1 MAQTLI
7 EKILTRHSGTRAF
20 AGDIVEFEVDAR
32 LARDF
37 GGASVVK
44 NIEQNGL
51 GIRDPSRTFFTFD
64 CNPTGSDQRY
74 AENQQLCR
82 VFARTHGIKVYDID
96 KGIGTHLAIDQGLVG
111 PAETLVSTDSHANIV
126 GAVGALGQGMGDRDI
141 AYAFAHG
148 KVWFE
153 VPPTVK
159 LTLAGMP
166 AREAEPKDVVLALL
180 RRFGAHGLLGAAV
193 ELCGDYVDT
202 LSLDGRITISSMAT
216 EMGAIAIIIRPSREV
231 VDYCRERTDRE
242 LPELDPDPDAGYK
255 DVLTVDISGLEPM
268 AARPGHPDDVVLV
281 SEVAGRR
288 IDSAFIGSC
297 TNGRIEDLR
306 SAAEVLE
313 GRELAPGVVLKVV
326 PATDAIWRQALAQG
340 LVEVFKQAGALF
352 GNAGCAG
359 CAAGQVG
366 QNGPGEVT
374 VSTGNRNFP
383 GKQGKGEVYLASPA
397 TAAASAIAGAI
408 CTAANIPSEPVVHPS
423 AAAEPARTSG
433 PSPVTTEP
441 KPTVLSGRVW
451 VIDQDNIDTDM
462 IYHNQHLAVTDVKEM
477 GRYAFGNLDGWQD
490 FAGKAKQGDIIVTG
504 RNFGAGSSRQ
514 HAVDCFR
521 SLGVGLII
529 ARSFGA
535 IYFRN
540 AVNAGMPVM
549 VADVVESGLRNGDQ
563 VEVDLASGTIKVTGT
578 SRAFKGTPFS
588 DVQMGIYQRGDL
600 LASRVG

>member
-1 MAQTLI
+1 MAQTLV
-7 EKILTRHSGTRAF
+7 EKILTLHSGARAF
-20 AGDIVEFEVDAR
+20 AGDILEFEVDAR

-37 GGASVVK
+37 GGASVVRK
-44 NIEQNGL
+44 IEQNGL
-51 GIRDPSRTFFTFD
+51 GIHDPSRTFFTFD

-82 VFARTHGIKVYDID
+82 VFARRHGISVYDID
-96 KGIGTHLAIDQGLVG
+96 KGIGTHLAIDRGLVG

-126 GAVGALGQGMGDRDI
+126 GAVGAFGQGMGDRDI
-141 AYAFAHG
+141 AHAFAYG
-148 KVWFE
+148 RVWFE

-166 AREAEPKDVVLALL
+166 AREAEPKDIILALL
-180 RRFGAHGLLGAAV
+180 RRFGADGLLGTAV
-193 ELCGDYVDT
+193 ELCGDYVDS

-216 EMGAIAIIIRPSREV
+216 ETGAIAIIIPPSREV
-231 VDYCRERTDRE
+231 LEYCRDRTGRE
-242 LPELDPDPDAGYK
+242 LTELNADPDAGYM
-255 DVLTVDISGLEPM
+255 DVLSVDISGLEPVV
-268 AARPGHPDDVVLV
+268 ARPGHPEDVVPV
-281 SEVAGRR
+281 SEVAGRS

-306 SAAEVLE
+306 SAAEVLQ
-313 GRELAPGVVLKVV
+313 GREVAPGVVLKVV
-326 PATDAIWRQALAQG
+326 PATDAIWRQALSEG

-383 GKQGKGEVYLASPA
+383 GKQGRGEVYLASPA
-397 TAAASAIAGAI
+397 TVAASAIAGAI
-408 CTAANIPSEPVVHPS
+408 CTAANIPPEPVVHPP
-423 AAAEPARTSG
+423 AAEPYRAADPRPLTPG
-433 PSPVTTEP
+433 PR
-441 KPTVLSGRVW
+441 PTVLSGRVW
-451 VIDQDNIDTDM
+451 VIDQDSIDTDM
-462 IYHNQHLAVTDVKEM
+462 IYHNRHLAVTDVKEM
-477 GRYAFGNLDGWQD
+477 GQHAFGNLDGWQD
-490 FAGKAKQGDIIVTG
+490 FARRAQPGDIIVAG

-521 SLGVGLII
+521 SLGVALII

-549 VADVVESGLRNGDQ
+549 VADIVESGLKNGDQ
-563 VEVDLASGTIKVTGT
+563 LEVDLTSGNISITGT
-578 SRAFKGTPFS
+578 STSFKGTPFS
-588 DVQMGIYQRGDL
+588 NVQMDIYQRGDL
-600 LASRVG
+600 LAPRVG